1 MICLPAGAQSGL
13 ARGSQAFTRTMDML
27 GWGSLREDPA
37 SRGQGQGGQPSCS
50 SRYSRPSSLKRHC
63 DMAPGLP
70 GH

>member
-37 SRGQGQGGQPSCS
+37 SAAKGREAALMQQQVQP
-50 SRYSRPSSLKRHC
+50 PLLFE
-63 DMAPGLP
+63 APL
-70 GH
+70 